1 MRAAGL
7 AEPLVGEHRRPAPVA
22 ADADAVLPLG
32 EAARDLGAV
41 GHPRLV
47 RQRQRVHHLVDLHP
61 AGQDG
66 ALLHP
71 LQHREQL
78 GEPVRRR
85 GGRPAARPGRARQAA
100 VGEDLEEELRPV
112 GDGQLAAVEDGAGGR
127 VERAAA
133 GQAAPPAHAV
143 GVAPVAL
150 DRRRAAARARVAV
163 VAVEEIGLADQA
175 GARVAVAVH
184 VAVAVPDDP
193 LGRGQ
198 LAVAGAVPRRG
209 RRRRAP
215 PLLFSAHGGSPR
227 CPEGRRR
234 RGLPHRKSIAVHPG
248 GLADGCSVACDYRA
262 TRAAADALPTFC
274 KGGFMLV
281 YRKSLSAECRK
292 MERALESS
300 GMVSER
306 GYLMHQTPF
315 CRHCSAGKPLLV

>member
-1 MRAAGL
+1 MFLSNRGSF
-7 AEPLVGEHRRPAPVA
+7 RP
-22 ADADAVLPLG
+22 
-32 EAARDLGAV
+32 ETSGAYT
-41 GHPRLV
+41 L
-47 RQRQRVHHLVDLHP
+47 
-61 AGQDG
+61 
-66 ALLHP
+66 
-71 LQHREQL
+71 
-78 GEPVRRR
+78 RRR
-85 GGRPAARPGRARQAA
+85 GRRRPKSGSAIGACAVARLAGSGGPIGDYYGSANT

-274 KGGFMLV
+274 KGGFKHIFQLWN
-281 YRKSLSAECRK
+281 RTCDRCGCLRPATSRGRGKALRGSRRPRGCGRTRRRWRFGCSDAAARRRTPRTNRR
-292 MERALESS
+292 RA
-300 GMVSER
+300 R
-306 GYLMHQTPF
+306 
-315 CRHCSAGKPLLV
+315 